1 MTKSASRTA
10 GKRSAAAK
18 SAIQQ
23 PTRKAAKPTAPK
35 NPPKPA
41 VKSAQKIALK
51 STPRPLRQAAP
62 PAARKVE
69 PKASEAGRSR
79 DAARVAARVA
89 ALGAVDQTLA
99 LLDILARNSPASTET
114 LEHAVGCGHATVLRL
129 MSALEARGFAV
140 HSADSARWQL
150 GPRWDVMQRAA
161 HAQGALAAASMPFL
175 EALAKATGEN
185 VYLRARDGL
194 EAETIA
200 VCQADPVLRIYTEAG
215 SRGPLHAGPA
225 RLLLAHAPEAVQ
237 TQVLSQR
244 LQRFTPATR
253 TDPTWIAADLQRL
266 RARGYLIT
274 ADEVNAGV
282 ASVSVPVRDASG
294 QVVAV
299 LILSAPSMRL
309 RPPRPRQLLPLVL
322 DAAAQL
328 TRALGGP
335 ATQVNA
341 VPAANGGPLPGA
353 RSAAS
358 LPTSPPNPAAWAR

>member
-10 GKRSAAAK
+10 GKRPAAAK

-35 NPPKPA
+35 SPPKPA
-41 VKSAQKIALK
+41 AKSAHKIALK
-51 STPRPLRQAAP
+51 SSPKPLRHAP
-62 PAARKVE
+62 PTAARKAE
-69 PKASEAGRSR
+69 PKPAEAGRSR
-79 DAARVAARVA
+79 DAARVA

-129 MSALEARGFAV
+129 MTALEARGFAV
-140 HSADSARWQL
+140 HSADTARWQL

-200 VCQADPVLRIYTEAG
+200 VYQADPVLRVYTEAG

-274 ADEVNAGV
+274 ADEVNAGA

-328 TRALGGP
+328 SRALGGP

-353 RSAAS
+353 HSAAS